1 MPPTPVPPTPVPP
14 TPVPPTPVPPTPVP
28 IAFVQASPGSGSPGT
43 TVTLSG
49 GGFPANT
56 LLYAHLARLDGNS
69 GAESYGGYAS
79 APSDAAGNFVMS
91 FVMPATWPNGSPIAE
106 QRLVL
111 LVATED
117 FAVEASTTF
126 EAEPLVPAEADEPEP
141 TPELPAP
148 EELPPPADDLG

>member
-1 MPPTPVPPTPVPP
+1 
-14 TPVPPTPVPPTPVP
+14 
-28 IAFVQASPGSGSPGT
+28 
-43 TVTLSG
+43 
-49 GGFPANT
+49 
-56 LLYAHLARLDGNS
+56 
-69 GAESYGGYAS
+69 
-79 APSDAAGNFVMS
+79 MS

-126 EAEPLVPAEADEPEP
+126 EAEPLKPAEADEPEQPTPEQPTPEQPTPEQPTPEQPTPEQP

-148 EELPPPADDLG
+148 EEIPPPADDLG